1 MKKIILSA
9 ILVLAFTT
17 AWAEI
22 VTKETA
28 SKVATLFL
36 DSESVDM
43 VWTGIDSYSVL
54 EAGSPAFYVFN
65 GNGQWVIV
73 SGDDCAVPVLM
84 HGEGSFDPNTI
95 PPNMKEFLN
104 GIGSNILEARNMNY
118 TVANDVM
125 VQWSQMVEPIRADSR
140 LDLASTE
147 KVLNTAQWGQG
158 KPYNIY
164 CPYDNDIQC
173 VTGCVAT
180 AMSIV
185 MRYNKWPEK
194 GKGTIPAY
202 TTKTKSIYV
211 DGIDINGFSYDWDKM
226 PEQNSEIDT
235 DPEKEAVARLMAHA
249 GAMVTMDYSANSSGA
264 TNTSIIPALVKYMS
278 YSSGAHFDS
287 RAYTNNAVW
296 FSRIKSEIDNNRPLL
311 YGGQDKDGKGGH
323 MFVCDGY
330 NSNNEIHINW
340 GWNGSKNAWYAVN
353 YLGSGNTSYVFNIGD
368 CAIFDLVPNKNPDG
382 PDGEYHLYYDSMTLT
397 EGTISK
403 GSDFTIEVSEI
414 GNDGGAD
421 CNCIDLNLA
430 LVDKDGNIKETISN
444 ITIENILP
452 VNNYFIYP
460 FPFKCKINIADIS
473 LGDRF
478 AVFYKDS
485 KGNYKPVTGSD
496 PLNSTIGAMDIS
508 MIDIPDDLQAGQ
520 NYYPHLIPGHKPIK
534 KLVWKINDS
543 VTDYPIDLSIMFN
556 SGEHTIK
563 AKVTYSDNSTE
574 TVVKHIQL
582 K

>member
-158 KPYNIY
+158 EPYNIY

-185 MRYNKWPEK
+185 MRYYKWPEQ

-202 TTKTKSIYV
+202 TTKTKSIHV
-211 DGIDINGFSYDWDKM
+211 NGIDINGFMYNWDNM
-226 PEQNSEIDT
+226 PEQKSEIDT
-235 DPEKEAVARLMAHA
+235 DSEIQAVASLMAHA

-311 YGGQDKDGKGGH
+311 YGGQDKNGKGGH

-340 GWNGSKNAWYAVN
+340 GWNGNQNAWYAVN
-353 YLGSGNTSYVFNIGD
+353 YLGSDNTPYVFNIGD

-397 EGTISK
+397 QGTISK

-444 ITIENILP
+444 KTIEIILP
-452 VNNYFIYP
+452 ANAYFLNPLP
-460 FPFKCKINIADIS
+460 FECKINNAEIS

-478 AVFYKDS
+478 AVFYRDS
-485 KGNYKPVTGSD
+485 KDNYKPVTGSD

-520 NYYPHLIPGHKPIK
+520 KYYPHLIPGHKPINE
-534 KLVWKINDS
+534 LIWKINDS
-543 VTDYPIDLSIMFN
+543 DTDYPIDLCIMFH